1 MEEPR
6 THCLLHLWVREG
18 PWQLSEV
25 FLLPSKGSLASPQTH
40 TSVFSFYFYIIR
52 ASKGLSYNLPQT
64 LWSKYRDFHLTDEE
78 MKAERG
84 GVITASKDKAK
95 IQTQSLCFLDTALRV
110 I

>member
-1 MEEPR
+1 
-6 THCLLHLWVREG
+6 
-18 PWQLSEV
+18 
-25 FLLPSKGSLASPQTH
+25 
-40 TSVFSFYFYIIR
+40 
-52 ASKGLSYNLPQT
+52 
-64 LWSKYRDFHLTDEE
+64 